1 MTLHRNVHSSFI
13 KRKSLQASAQEDDMQ
28 ARSPNS
34 STSELFFKAQ
44 SERLEKLGAY
54 EPERRNPGRQTEL
67 HLLARGWG
75 TRAAAQPGMTGRK
88 LPGASSGE
96 PACVLR
102 GFPRPRCEAKP
113 TGLATGSTPGGI
125 QSGDHDRG
133 SMNVMEPK
141 VPSQAPEH
149 PVHTTVNIL

>member
-1 MTLHRNVHSSFI
+1 MHSSFI
-13 KRKSLQASAQEDDMQ
+13 KRKSLQTGFCPRRRHAGTIAQPEHERVILQ
-28 ARSPNS
+28 S
-34 STSELFFKAQ
+34 SKRTAGKVGS
-44 SERLEKLGAY
+44 Y

-88 LPGASSGE
+88 LPGASSSE

-113 TGLATGSTPGGI
+113 MGLATGSTPGGI
-125 QSGDHDRG
+125 QSGDHDQG
-133 SMNVMEPK
+133 SMNVMELK